1 MINKVSVKLPS
12 QFLISKSNK
21 SFDNDFYLISMNS
34 RIEVE
39 KFEAGTTFE
48 NTISY
53 IEDNYLNNIASAA
66 MNLSVIS
73 PFDKTF
79 KQLSMNISI
88 EVSTLKPKTTFKN
101 TINEIKYNHLKII
114 VSVAMNISDITSFEE
129 NFDQLSMNSRTE
141 AEKF

>member
-21 SFDNDFYLISMNS
+21 SFDNDFYLISINS

-73 PFDKTF
+73 PFEKTF